1 VNRKDRELLAV
12 MGLLNSDV
20 VPLAMKIIADGSVT
34 VTSEEQYAFAERLTA
49 MWQLKER
56 ASGWSPGGMI
66 QM

>member
-1 VNRKDRELLAV
+1 